1 MLREAEIGADL
12 AANYPGE
19 VAHRLHLVRHAEVS
33 NPEHIVYASL
43 PGFGLSLQGARQAG
57 ATARYLGRRP
67 LVAVWSSPLER
78 AVRTAEAIAT
88 RVGEPV
94 RVDPALGE
102 WKLMDRWAGTA
113 WDDLDLA
120 FPGELTA
127 FLSRPDQ
134 LDFAPES
141 LADLGER
148 VAGAVRRLQ
157 ASYPHGEVVVVSHQ
171 APIRAATLVLSG
183 EPLSRFWDAKPG
195 HGAVISLQPGP
206 RWAVEATWEPE
217 VETVTPAQS

>member
-1 MLREAEIGADL
+1 M
-12 AANYPGE
+12 
-19 VAHRLHLVRHAEVS
+19 RHAEVS

-43 PGFGLSLQGARQAG
+43 PGFGLSARGAVQAG

-88 RVGEPV
+88 RLGEPV
-94 RVDPALGE
+94 RVDPDLSE

-113 WDDLDLA
+113 WDDLELT

-134 LDFAPES
+134 LDFTPEP
-141 LADLGER
+141 LAALGER

-157 ASYPHGEVVVVSHQ
+157 VSYPQGEVVVVSHQ
-171 APIRAATLVLSG
+171 APIRAATLLLTG

-195 HGAVISLQPGP
+195 HGAVITLQPGA
-206 RWAVEATWEPE
+206 RWAVEATWQPE
-217 VETVTPAQS
+217 AETLTPAQP